1 LARNRKIGKR
11 RITLTAEQPTYELG
25 QQVRLTLRVIDPG
38 LVRQLPDQIRVQVKD
53 AAGNPT
59 RTETLVRQEGSGGE
73 TFAGSFTAD
82 KVGKFTVNLPPIVAG
97 VDTMEAPIDVA
108 LPRLELSDPRVDRL
122 ALSRLASETL
132 GKSIELKDAASEL
145 AAIPSAAKV
154 LPIISGQP
162 LWNAPITLVVF
173 VLLVSAEWITR
184 KLNGMV

>member
-1 LARNRKIGKR
+1 
-11 RITLTAEQPTYELG
+11 
-25 QQVRLTLRVIDPG
+25 
-38 LVRQLPDQIRVQVKD
+38 
-53 AAGNPT
+53 
-59 RTETLVRQEGSGGE
+59 
-73 TFAGSFTAD
+73 
-82 KVGKFTVNLPPIVAG
+82 
-97 VDTMEAPIDVA
+97 
-108 LPRLELSDPRVDRL
+108 LELSDPRVDRL